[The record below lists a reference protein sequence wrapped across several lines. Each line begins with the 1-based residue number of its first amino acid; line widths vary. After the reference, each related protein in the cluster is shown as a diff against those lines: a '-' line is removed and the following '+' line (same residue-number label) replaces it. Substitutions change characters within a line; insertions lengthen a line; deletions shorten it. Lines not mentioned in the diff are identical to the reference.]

1 MIKKLIF
8 SKIIKKKLAFYKTRF
23 GRGKFQ
29 ACGLMD
35 YSTKRV

>member
-8 SKIIKKKLAFYKTRF
+8 SKIKKKLAFYKTRF